1 MTRHC
6 LVVEDERALGEM
18 ICDNLGLD
26 GHGAEL
32 VRSGDEALTRLERGG
47 VDLVVLDIMLPGTD
61 GFGVLRRMRARGDE
75 TPVLVL
81 SARASDADR
90 IRGLECQA
98 DDYLTKPF
106 HLRELLL
113 RVAALLRR
121 HRPPAPA
128 ADLLTFGGN
137 EVNLRSLKARTWR
150 GDEVDL
156 TLSEARLLR
165 LLASREG
172 TVVPRRE
179 VVEQMFGRASA
190 PTTRTVD
197 NVVLRLRKL
206 FDRTGGPSHLHTVR
220 GVGLRFT
227 R

>member
-26 GHGAEL
+26 GYGAEL
-32 VRSGDEALTRLERGG
+32 VRSGDEALARLERGG

-121 HRPPAPA
+121 QRA
-128 ADLLTFGGN
+128 ATPTVDLLAFGGN

-156 TLSEARLLR
+156 TLSEARLMR

-172 TVVPRRE
+172 TVVSRRE
-179 VVEQMFGRASA
+179 VVEQMFGRATA

-206 FDRTGGPSHLHTVR
+206 FDRTGSPRHLHTVR